1 MKRFINKLSLLLAL
15 ILVINSCN
23 TFCIM
28 EAKAEDTSS
37 LTIKGVNL
45 DTSNAADIS
54 KERILTS
61 KELSV
66 SVNTSSSSGDVQTF
80 TLYRKNGEE
89 KEAIKSIDV
98 TPNDRQGVYVAET
111 NLNIEVSSNIYSVG
125 EYCVGVKSNSHTTE
139 VIQDIEAS
147 LEENSITYG
156 VKK

>member
-37 LTIKGVNL
+37 LTIEGVNL

-89 KEAIKSIDV
+89 KE
-98 TPNDRQGVYVAET
+98 
-111 NLNIEVSSNIYSVG
+111 
-125 EYCVGVKSNSHTTE
+125 
-139 VIQDIEAS
+139 
-147 LEENSITYG
+147 
-156 VKK
+156 